1 VADYATDLGIFRTS
15 AELVAY
21 ATAERIRVNRP
32 IPGPLQAGRDETH
45 AAIAANV
52 DGVGAINE
60 KWQRKELTD
69 VIPLIV
75 TTLNEIGAAMAALE
89 P

>member
-1 VADYATDLGIFRTS
+1 M
-15 AELVAY
+15 
-21 ATAERIRVNRP
+21 NRP
-32 IPGPLQAGRDETH
+32 IPGPFQAGRDETD

-52 DGVGAINE
+52 DDVGAINE
-60 KWQRKELTD
+60 EWKRKELTD

-75 TTLNEIGAAMAALE
+75 TTLDEIGAALAALE